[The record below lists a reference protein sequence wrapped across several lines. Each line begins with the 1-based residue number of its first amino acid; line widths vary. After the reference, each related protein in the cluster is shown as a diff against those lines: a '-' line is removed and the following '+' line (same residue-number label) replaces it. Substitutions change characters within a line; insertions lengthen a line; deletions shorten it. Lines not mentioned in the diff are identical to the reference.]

1 MAGRPPFRIGAHG
14 RIVREY
20 LGGGTWLAR
29 TRFRD
34 SDGVTRRIQRL
45 GPPDEFDKHG
55 KLAEDALIE
64 ALTERRPPVE
74 VDALGPET
82 LVARLVRQHLDRLA
96 EDGRSPATLATYDFA
111 ATELEKF
118 IGGLRVREASTA
130 RLDAALRSM
139 RSAHGTTMAK
149 QAKTIL
155 RGGLQLAVMNS
166 VLNAN
171 PVRDVQ
177 PLQAKRQPK
186 GASALSADE
195 LRSLLLKLKASFC
208 REHDLVDPVILLI
221 ATGLR
226 RSELLALRW
235 KDFDADAGSLTVT
248 GKLVR
253 ATGHGLSR
261 IDETKT
267 AAGKRTLPLPSF
279 AVGMLKAR
287 RTVRYYGEQPM
298 IFPSTAGTWRDPN
311 NFGKEWR
318 TVREELGVPE
328 VTTHSFRKTVATL
341 IDDEGLSARIGA
353 DHLGH
358 SKVSMTQDR
367 YMTRGCVHAEVAT
380 LLDRAINDE

>member
-1 MAGRPPFRIGAHG
+1 MAGRPALRIGAHG
-14 RIVREY
+14 KIVREY
-20 LGGGTWLAR
+20 LGGGVWLAR

-64 ALTERRPPVE
+64 ALVERRPPME

-82 LVARLVRQHLDRLA
+82 LVGHLVRQHLDRLA

-111 ATELEKF
+111 AAKLEKF

-130 RLDAALRSM
+130 CLDAALRSM
-139 RSAHGTTMAK
+139 RTAHGATMAK

-155 RGGLQLAVMNS
+155 RGALQLAVMAS

-177 PLQAKRQPK
+177 PLQTRRQPK

-195 LRSLLLKLKASFC
+195 LRVLLLELKASSFC
-208 REHDLVDPVILLI
+208 HAHDLVDPVTLLV

-235 KDFDADAGSLTVT
+235 KDFDADAGTLTVA

-253 ATGHGLSR
+253 AKGQGLAPHGRNQDSCR
-261 IDETKT
+261 QADV
-267 AAGKRTLPLPSF
+267 AATVIRRKHVDGTPHGELL
-279 AVGMLKAR
+279 R
-287 RTVRYYGEQPM
+287 RTADDLSVNGWHLARPQQL
-298 IFPSTAGTWRDPN
+298 RQ
-311 NFGKEWR
+311 
-318 TVREELGVPE
+318 GVAHGARGIGFSRG
-328 VTTHSFRKTVATL
+328 HSFRKTVPP
-341 IDDEGLSARIGA
+341 
-353 DHLGH
+353 
-358 SKVSMTQDR
+358 
-367 YMTRGCVHAEVAT
+367 
-380 LLDRAINDE
+380 